1 MQTVFVRPD
10 GRRFLRGD
18 PNDVPDDD
26 VYVTVAESDVSRYE
40 GVGFV
45 VSRRE
50 DEYLVPTGHHAVA
63 PPPGFAFRRADEVDE
78 ERLRRL
84 DDALRQDVPGTDG
97 WRWDAAGFRAETFES
112 PAFDPAT
119 YLVAVDRRDDYVGLA
134 RVWVNRPT
142 PRLGM
147 IGVLAPYRRRGLAK
161 ALLEAVFSELH
172 RRGAVEVSTE
182 VDETNVASQ
191 ALLAGFGARRIAGHV
206 ELIRRASSRL

>member
-10 GRRFLRGD
+10 GRHFLRGD

-119 YLVAVDRRDDYVGLA
+119 YLVAVDARDDYVGLA

>member
-1 MQTVFVRPD
+1 MQSVFIRPD

-18 PNDVPDDD
+18 PNDVLDDD

-40 GVGFV
+40 RMGFV

-50 DEYLVPTGHHAVA
+50 DEYLLSTDRYAVA

-78 ERLRRL
+78 ARLRQL

-97 WRWDAAGFRAETFES
+97 WRWDPAGFRAETFES
-112 PAFDPAT
+112 PAFDAAT
-119 YLVAVDRRDDYVGLA
+119 YLVAVDGRDDYVGLA
-134 RVWVNRPT
+134 RVWMNRPT

-172 RRGAVEVSTE
+172 ERGAAEVSTE
-182 VDETNVASQ
+182 VDVRNVASQ
-191 ALLAGFGARRIAGHV
+191 ALLAGFGAHRIGGHV

>member
-50 DEYLVPTGHHAVA
+50 DEYLVPTGHYAVA

-119 YLVAVDRRDDYVGLA
+119 YLVAVDARDDYVGLA